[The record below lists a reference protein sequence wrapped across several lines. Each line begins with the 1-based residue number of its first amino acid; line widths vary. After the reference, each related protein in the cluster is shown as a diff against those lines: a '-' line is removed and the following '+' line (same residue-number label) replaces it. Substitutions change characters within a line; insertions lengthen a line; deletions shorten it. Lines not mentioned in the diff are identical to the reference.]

1 MIRRLATTAAL
12 FLAAGCASSYTPPG
26 PGADLASLGVTP
38 EVQKAN
44 TPTDIAANFDRKP
57 LARFPANIAVARI
70 QAPNYASPTAQ
81 SFGGGAYSVV
91 LTRDVEPEDAVK
103 RLSKLPEIR
112 GVAPVGRLILPAH
125 FQSDRELRQA
135 AATLQCDMLL
145 VYTLDTSFHD
155 RDVAKP
161 ISVITLGLSPTKV
174 TNVTTTASAVLLDTR
189 SGFVYGVA
197 EASARKN
204 GVASAWTTEGAI
216 DGDRRR
222 TETEAFEKLVG
233 EVETM
238 WKSVAQTFAPPT
250 PARTAVGG

>member
-12 FLAAGCASSYTPPG
+12 FLATGCASSYTPPG
-26 PGADLASLGVTP
+26 AGADLSNLGVTP

-57 LARFPANIAVARI
+57 LARFPASIAVARI
-70 QAPNYASPTAQ
+70 QAPQYRSNTAQ

-103 RLSKLPEIR
+103 RLSKLPQIH
-112 GVAPVGRLILPAH
+112 GVAPVGRLILPTH
-125 FQSDRELRQA
+125 FRSDKELRQA
-135 AATLQCDMLL
+135 AATLQCDMVL

-161 ISVITLGLSPTKV
+161 ISVITLGLSPTQV

-189 SGFVYGVA
+189 NGFVYGVA
-197 EASARKN
+197 EASARKS
-204 GVASAWTTEGAI
+204 GVASAWTTESAL
-216 DGDRRR
+216 DGDRRK
-222 TETEAFEKLVG
+222 TEAEAFEKLTG
-233 EVETM
+233 EIETM
-238 WKSVAQTFAPPT
+238 WQGVTRTFVPTT
-250 PARTAVGG
+250 PAATAW